1 VVALPHYPKLD
12 GLVEGRMPQPAFY
25 VDAMGSRCTTDAPEE
40 RLAFFDVAPDALQ
53 RLRGPVGLDIGART
67 PPEIAVSVAADLVH
81 SLRSSAAQA
90 GFMNAAH
97 EAMHDPAPS
106 HARACHVP
114 SRPSNAHA
122 LQP

>member
-1 VVALPHYPKLD
+1 
-12 GLVEGRMPQPAFY
+12 MPRPAFY
-25 VDAMGSRCTTDAPEE
+25 VGTMGWRCTTDARKE
-40 RLAFFDVAPDALQ
+40 RLALFDVAPDALQ
-53 RLRGPVGLDIGART
+53 RLRGPAGIDIGARA
-67 PPEIAVSVAADLVH
+67 PPDLAVAVAANLVH
-81 SLRSSAAQA
+81 SLRSGAPEA